1 MFYNVACGTR
11 TFARSRRA
19 FSGNAMKFADMV
31 GQTLD
36 AKYLIDRE
44 LGRGGMGNVY
54 LATHLGTERPVAVKV
69 IAPQFMQRPEFVERF
84 RREARAAGRLRHP
97 NVVDVTDFGFAE
109 TEDGRVAYLVMEYL
123 DGCTLGEILE
133 EERNLPVGWTLD
145 ILEQVCSAVHEAHT
159 QGIIHRDLKP
169 DNIWLEPNQRGGYTV
184 KVLDFGIAKVDGH
197 RQYVMP
203 DDPLGRIAEPTQAIP
218 GSQTQAGEES
228 ATAIHDSISPTML
241 IGAETAARPE
251 VPASESAT
259 MIHPLESD
267 RAAESDPVATR
278 LMSGNGSPVEERENA
293 PGTVGVKTSDLTRV
307 GSVLGTPLY
316 MSPEQCRG
324 EALDARSDVY
334 SIGVIAYQMLSGGPP
349 FTGEFTKVMEA
360 HMHTPPPPLRV
371 KKVRKRLQAVI
382 ASALA
387 KDPAERPESAEAFA
401 TKLRARSEGIFG
413 LLRRAG
419 QIYTEHI
426 GKFLLLSAI
435 FHIPML
441 LLTAVLISINFLRV
455 GEFIPTQWF
464 NVLTGFTAF
473 LLTLATGLFTYMIT
487 GTIAW
492 VVIQSFAVP
501 LRPIKLRA
509 ALERA
514 RSKWK
519 AFAGAGLLSTFIAF
533 AVAGALGIGGFI
545 MPFAILWALVDIGVG
560 VGAGL
565 ALGAVLGVSGFVF
578 TSVLLMLAVPVVMME
593 GAGVIASLRRS
604 SELIRRSM
612 RTAFAAF
619 LLMFLIPA
627 IMAGFLSSY
636 VNFAA
641 RAIDPEGFGAKQE
654 AEPVAEVKVDEEGP
668 NFSISIGDQRI
679 ETSEP
684 AQQPQNTRQ
693 QIKVTLVETMLQI
706 LLLPLQVIATSI
718 TAIIVALLYVKTRQA
733 GGESQR
739 DLLAAFEESDQP
751 GKKWQQ
757 RVKKRLLRSGRIS
770 GSGRSE

>member
-1 MFYNVACGTR
+1 
-11 TFARSRRA
+11 
-19 FSGNAMKFADMV
+19 MKFADMV

-69 IAPQFMQRPEFVERF
+69 IAPQFMERPEFVERF

-109 TEDGRVAYLVMEYL
+109 TDDGRVAYLVMEYL

-133 EERNLPVGWTLD
+133 EERNLPVAWSLD
-145 ILEQVCSAVHEAHT
+145 ILDQVCSAVHEAHT

-169 DNIWLEPNQRGGYTV
+169 DNIWLEPNQRGGYSV

-203 DDPLGRIAEPTQAIP
+203 DDLTGRIAVPTQAI
-218 GSQTQAGEES
+218 AGGRTLGGEDAS
-228 ATAIHDSISPTML
+228 TVIHDSISPTML
-241 IGAETAARPE
+241 IGAETAAVAPE
-251 VPASESAT
+251 TPSSESDT
-259 MIHPLESD
+259 IIQPVEVDESASPD
-267 RAAESDPVATR
+267 AVSTR
-278 LMSGNGSPVEERENA
+278 LMAGNGTPDGPVPESPSTEQL
-293 PGTVGVKTSDLTRV
+293 KTRALTRV

-349 FTGEFTKVMEA
+349 FTGDFTKVMEA

-387 KDPAERPESAEAFA
+387 KDPEDRPETAEAFA

-426 GKFLLLSAI
+426 GKFLLLSAV

-455 GEFIPTQWF
+455 GEFITKPWF

-473 LLTLATGLFTYMIT
+473 LLTLATALFTYMIT

-501 LRPIKLRA
+501 LRPIKLRP

-514 RSKWK
+514 KSKWK
-519 AFAGAGLLSTFIAF
+519 SFAGAGLLSTFIAF
-533 AVAGALGIGGFI
+533 AVAGALAIAGFI
-545 MPFAILWALVDIGVG
+545 MPFALLWAVINIGVG
-560 VGAGL
+560 VGAGIAVGGL
-565 ALGAVLGVSGFVF
+565 LGIAGFAF

-593 GAGVIASLRRS
+593 NAGIFASLRRS
-604 SELIRRSM
+604 TELIRRSL

-636 VNFAA
+636 ISFAA
-641 RAIDPEGFGAKQE
+641 RAIDPEGFGAKPAVE
-654 AEPVAEVKVDEEGP
+654 AVAEVKADEDGP
-668 NFSISIGDQRI
+668 NFSISIGEERI
-679 ETSEP
+679 VSSEP
-684 AQQPQNTRQ
+684 VPAAAPAPEPQNTRQ
-693 QIKVTLVETMLQI
+693 QVKVTLVETMLQI
-706 LLLPLQVIATSI
+706 LLLPLQIFATSI
-718 TAIIVALLYVKTRQA
+718 TAIIVALLYIKTRQA

-739 DLLAAFEESDQP
+739 DLLAAFEETDEP

-757 RVKKRLLRSGRIS
+757 RVKKRLLRSGRNS
-770 GSGRSE
+770 GAGRSQ